1 VLFINPGSIG
11 PRRFRLPVSFAKV
24 AGEEKELAVQIVQVY
39 DDFSTVNPALKRAIA
54 ESRAADARRQGAAD
68 LTSPHSSMKFRSAR
82 KTGLT
87 VLFVVLAFGTRLLA
101 DDVPTFSDPDVNTF
115 VKSYAQF
122 VSDYVDAYKA
132 AKTGDTS
139 KLQALQSKSRELQ
152 AQAAQIPGKIKPD
165 ESEKFSN
172 FIGRC
177 SEEISDVAK
186 P

>member
-1 VLFINPGSIG
+1 
-11 PRRFRLPVSFAKV
+11 
-24 AGEEKELAVQIVQVY
+24 
-39 DDFSTVNPALKRAIA
+39 
-54 ESRAADARRQGAAD
+54 
-68 LTSPHSSMKFRSAR
+68 MKFRSAR